1 MAERKTPT
9 APGAGSDHTQH
20 RRRPGVSAAEGG
32 AAPQRRKRR
41 PPQHQSHGTPPQT
54 VLADTLPVATPMAIE
69 VPGPGDPVP
78 APTESILSLRVS
90 ASLLGQLE
98 AKAQDEGVGLG
109 VLATELLAEGLV
121 LRAWKSLER
130 QAARRPNYGNTRPHA
145 PSGPRGPRPGGRGPN
160 NRRERGGNRRSDQ
173 GGNRR
178 PDSRRGGNIMDDQA
192 TFLEYV
198 RTQER
203 KRR

>member
-9 APGAGSDHTQH
+9 APGAGPGHMQH
-20 RRRPGVSAAEGG
+20 RRTSGVSASEGD

-41 PPQHQSHGTPPQT
+41 APQQRPHGAPPQRFR
-54 VLADTLPVATPMAIE
+54 ADTAPPTAREAH
-69 VPGPGDPVP
+69 GPSDP
-78 APTESILSLRVS
+78 APAPAESVLTLRVS
-90 ASLLGQLE
+90 ASLLRQLE
-98 AKAQDEGVGLG
+98 AKAQDEGVALV

-121 LRAWKSLER
+121 LRAWKTLEH
-130 QAARRPNYGNTRPHA
+130 QAARRPGHGNTRPHTA
-145 PSGPRGPRPGGRGPN
+145 PGARGAYQGGRGPN
-160 NRRERGGNRRSDQ
+160 SRRDRGNRHPDQ
-173 GGNRR
+173 
-178 PDSRRGGNIMDDQA
+178 RRGGNIMDDQA